1 MSASA
6 TIASIKAHLSNLG
19 MPGSLEVVD
28 GLMERLDNGSVSPAE
43 AMDNLLAAQVTL
55 RRERRLISA
64 MRSSRLPG
72 IKRLDT
78 FDFSFQPSIDRNQI
92 MSLHELTFIGRKE
105 NVILLGPAGVGKTHL
120 AVSLAISAA
129 EEGKRVYFS
138 TLSDLVLSLSEAER
152 QGRLREKLTFLKGPS
167 LLIVDEIGYMPVA
180 AGGTNLFFQLV
191 NARYERTS
199 TILTSNKSFKEWGD
213 IFGDQVAATAM
224 LDRLLHHC
232 HIVNIKG
239 NSYRLR
245 EYPGLSLP
253 QEQTLP
259 RRRGRRKQNEDL
271 KQIIKV

>member
-6 TIASIKAHLSNLG
+6 TIASIKVHLADLG
-19 MPGSLEVVD
+19 MPGSLEAID
-28 GLMERLDNGSVSPAE
+28 DLMGRLDSGSLSPAE
-43 AMDNLLAAQVTL
+43 AMDNLLAAQVAL

-92 MSLHELTFIGRKE
+92 MSLHELTFIARKE

-120 AVSLAISAA
+120 AVSLAVTAA
-129 EEGKRVYFS
+129 EKGKRVYFS
-138 TLSDLVLSLSEAER
+138 TLSDIVLSLAEAEK

-167 LLIVDEIGYMPVA
+167 LLVVDEIGYMPVT

-199 TILTSNKSFKEWGD
+199 TVLTSNKSFKEWGEV
-213 IFGDQVAATAM
+213 FGDTVAASAM

-253 QEQTLP
+253 QEQTLT
-259 RRRGRRKQNEDL
+259 RRRGKRHTHEVK
-271 KQIIKV
+271 